1 MADTITTTSSQAPE
15 WLQPYLKSYM
25 DRAFSVADTPYQQY
39 QGQRVADLNGTQ
51 QTAMDAIQNRAMN
64 GNPVMNAAQGALQG
78 IAGGQ
83 GLGAQAASN
92 PYLTQQNANANAFN
106 PYANVQNTAAGA
118 ANPYLN
124 ATNANANTF
133 NPYANVSNAAAG
145 ASNPYLNATNASA
158 NTFNPYANA
167 TNAAAGAQNQNINAY
182 NSQAGAANPYLN
194 VQNPLAQ
201 AENPYLQQQI
211 DAASSDTMR
220 NYSQVVRPQM
230 DAAMAQSGSFGNSG
244 LQQVQA
250 NQQTD
255 LGKQLGNISSG
266 MRMQDYTQ
274 RQGLQENATNRLY
287 QGGQTLQ
294 GQQYGAGQQLAQN
307 QFQGGAQFQNQQFS
321 AGQQQAQ
328 NLYGAGQQQAQ
339 NIYGAGQQQAQNQYL
354 GGAQLQNQQFNAGQ
368 QQAQNLYGA
377 GQQQAQNLY
386 GAGQQQA
393 QNQYLGGATLQN
405 QQFNAGSQAAQNLYG
420 AGQQQSQNQFNAGSQ
435 YANQLFTGGQA
446 QASAQ
451 NQMFQNQQANQMQ
464 ALSMAPQYAAQDY
477 TDAGQLMNIGN
488 TLQNQ
493 QQAGLN
499 ADYGNWQ
506 TAQQYPQQQLG
517 ILGQS
522 LGMNYGQNQTSTTNA
537 GSGSTWGNAAGG
549 ALAGYGVTG
558 SPWGAALGGLAGLL
572 K

>member
-64 GNPVMNAAQGALQG
+64 GNPVMNSAQGALQG

-83 GLGAQAASN
+83 GLGAQAAQN

-106 PYANVQNTAAGA
+106 PYANVQNAAA
-118 ANPYLN
+118 SASNPYLN
-124 ATNANANTF
+124 ATNANANAW
-133 NPYANVSNAAAG
+133 NPYANVS
-145 ASNPYLNATNASA
+145 
-158 NTFNPYANA
+158 
-167 TNAAAGAQNQNINAY
+167 NAAAGAQNQNINAY

-194 VQNPLAQ
+194 AQNPLAQ

-220 NYSQVVRPQM
+220 NYSQVVRPQI

-255 LGKQLGNISSG
+255 LGKQLGNIASG

-287 QGGQTLQ
+287 QGGQALQ

-307 QFQGGAQFQNQQFS
+307 QFQGGAQF
-321 AGQQQAQ
+321 
-328 NLYGAGQQQAQ
+328 
-339 NIYGAGQQQAQNQYL
+339 
-354 GGAQLQNQQFNAGQ
+354 QNQQFNAGQ

-435 YANQLFTGGQA
+435 YASQLFTGGQA

-477 TDAGQLMNIGN
+477 TDASQLMNIGN